1 MGSYTKRM
9 KETLLFFDIFGEYVN
24 FNIEGKTSHKSILG
38 LLVSFAILSLVTAF
52 GIKKYSVMVHYQDT
66 KHQDFTGTNENHLKM
81 TDEIFIENFDIAV
94 GAFDSGTT

>member
-1 MGSYTKRM
+1 MGSNAKRM

-52 GIKKYSVMVHYQDT
+52 GIKKYSVMVHYEDT
-66 KHQDFTGTNENHLKM
+66 KHQSFTNENYLNM
-81 TDEIFIENFDIAV
+81 TEEILLENFDVAV
-94 GAFDSGTT
+94 AAFDLRTT